1 MSEDGLE
8 VDAGAMGALV
18 LLFAECRELG
28 IPVSEH
34 MPLDTPACQRAA
46 VMHLSLLVR
55 RARERRRTGE
65 KGP

>member
-1 MSEDGLE
+1 MSEYGLE

-18 LLFAECRELG
+18 PLFAECRELG

-34 MPLDTPACQRAA
+34 MPLNTPACQRAA

-55 RARERRRTGE
+55 RAREHGHD
-65 KGP
+65 GP